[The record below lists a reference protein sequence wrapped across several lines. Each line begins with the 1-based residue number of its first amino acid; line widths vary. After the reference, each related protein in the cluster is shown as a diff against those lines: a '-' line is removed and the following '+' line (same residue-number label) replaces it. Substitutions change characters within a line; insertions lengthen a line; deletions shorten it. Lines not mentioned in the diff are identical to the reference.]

1 MTNRT
6 AFQGQRGQALAELV
20 VSIMVILL
28 ILVGASEISKLISC
42 QQRMA
47 STVRE
52 GGRLYVRYKLD
63 GTSSSDIQS
72 KVITPMLDSIV
83 QPGESTSR
91 YVIIV
96 SSIARTD
103 PNDDTSDYENT
114 TQVDDD
120 KLVIVNQYTYG
131 SGQTSK
137 VGSAG
142 TIVGAYSDTSKLL
155 DLDFL
160 KLDENTALIE
170 VYRTA
175 TDLSSF
181 SGLIPGLSSLVL
193 YEKGVY

>member
-1 MTNRT
+1 MRNR
-6 AFQGQRGQALAELV
+6 AAPGARRGQALAELV

-42 QQRMA
+42 QQRLA

-63 GTSSSDIQS
+63 GTSSSDIQT
-72 KVITPMLDSIV
+72 KVVTPMLDSIV

-103 PNDDTSDYENT
+103 PNDDTSDYENA

-120 KLVIVNQYTYG
+120 KLVIENQYIYG
-131 SGQTSK
+131 TGQTSK

-160 KLDENTALIE
+160 KLDERTALIE

-181 SGLIPGLSSLVL
+181 SGLIPGLKSLVL